1 MRTGLSFI
9 AVLAAALAVV
19 AVSPA
24 EPGQISS
31 KRAEAERVLAA
42 IDAIDMELDRAV
54 EAYNGATVQLET
66 INRDLAANQKR
77 LVTARANLAAAH
89 KRVANRVLALYT
101 SQEPDALAVLL
112 GSSSLGDLIERIDS
126 VNRIS
131 KDDVRIAEDVTRFR
145 NEVRTRQGHL
155 VQAQARQ
162 RTIVAQRAARRSA
175 IEGQLAERQTLLAS
189 IKDEISKLQAA
200 EQARQETLAREARA
214 QLRSTQTQTSGQQQ
228 SPPPPSDPPPPALR
242 AAQRAPAGGCGLLQR
257 RLARRDLHR
266 QRPLRP
272 RAPHGRRGQDLE
284 PRRGLVRLDVR
295 RRSPVL
301 ASRSAFLVAFG
312 RWNFAAYRAKVRD
325 PGAEGKGRCNPQSK
339 RFTYRCSGGMRGG
352 LDSRDCWTRAARR
365 RSSSPVRPVTA
376 RRPWPPNGS
385 RAARTCSGTARQ
397 VLPPTSPRFPPAWLT
412 WLAPFC
418 QAQATDS
425 SNACVWRTLLSARH
439 GRWRSYWPRISR
451 NGQRACFSL
460 STTTTSSRIPPRSR
474 ISSIGCSR
482 SLRSCECW

>member
-31 KRAEAERVLAA
+31 KRAKAERVLAE
-42 IDAIDMELDRAV
+42 IDVIDMELDRAV

-112 GSSSLGDLIERIDS
+112 GASSFGDLIERIDS

-145 NEVRTRQGHL
+145 NEVRTRQGPL

-214 QLRSTQTQTSGQQQ
+214 QLRSTQTQTSGQQHSPPA
-228 SPPPPSDPPPPALR
+228 SPPPSTHGGVVGIALR
-242 AAQRAPAGGCGLLQR
+242 YLGVPYRWGGASPSGFDCSGFLVYVFAKVGVYLPHSSYMQFRLGRFVPRSALQPGDAVFFNGASHVGIYIGSGRFVHAPHTGDVVKISSLGEGWYGSTYVG
-257 RLARRDLHR
+257 ARR
-266 QRPLRP
+266 
-272 RAPHGRRGQDLE
+272 
-284 PRRGLVRLDVR
+284 
-295 RRSPVL
+295 
-301 ASRSAFLVAFG
+301 
-312 RWNFAAYRAKVRD
+312 Y
-325 PGAEGKGRCNPQSK
+325 
-339 RFTYRCSGGMRGG
+339 
-352 LDSRDCWTRAARR
+352 
-365 RSSSPVRPVTA
+365 
-376 RRPWPPNGS
+376 
-385 RAARTCSGTARQ
+385 
-397 VLPPTSPRFPPAWLT
+397 
-412 WLAPFC
+412 
-418 QAQATDS
+418 
-425 SNACVWRTLLSARH
+425 
-439 GRWRSYWPRISR
+439 
-451 NGQRACFSL
+451 
-460 STTTTSSRIPPRSR
+460 
-474 ISSIGCSR
+474 
-482 SLRSCECW
+482 

>member
-31 KRAEAERVLAA
+31 KRAKAERVLAE
-42 IDAIDMELDRAV
+42 IDVIDMELDRAV

-112 GSSSLGDLIERIDS
+112 GASSFGDLIERIDS

-228 SPPPPSDPPPPALR
+228 SPPPPSDPPPPAPSPSPSPPPASPPPSTHGGVVGIALR
-242 AAQRAPAGGCGLLQR
+242 YLGVPYRWGG
-257 RLARRDLHR
+257 A
-266 QRPLRP
+266 
-272 RAPHGRRGQDLE
+272 
-284 PRRGLVRLDVR
+284 
-295 RRSPVL
+295 SP
-301 ASRSAFLVAFG
+301 SGFDCSGFLVYVF
-312 RWNFAAYRAKVRD
+312 AKVGVYLPHSSYMQFRL
-325 PGAEGKGRCNPQSK
+325 GR
-339 RFTYRCSGGMRGG
+339 
-352 LDSRDCWTRAARR
+352 
-365 RSSSPVRPVTA
+365 
-376 RRPWPPNGS
+376 
-385 RAARTCSGTARQ
+385 
-397 VLPPTSPRFPPAWLT
+397 
-412 WLAPFC
+412 
-418 QAQATDS
+418 
-425 SNACVWRTLLSARH
+425 
-439 GRWRSYWPRISR
+439 
-451 NGQRACFSL
+451 
-460 STTTTSSRIPPRSR
+460 
-474 ISSIGCSR
+474 
-482 SLRSCECW
+482 

>member
-9 AVLAAALAVV
+9 AVLAASLAVV

-31 KRAEAERVLAA
+31 KRAEAERVLAQ

-112 GSSSLGDLIERIDS
+112 GASSLGDLIERIDS

-131 KDDVRIAEDVTRFR
+131 KDDARIAEEVTRFR
-145 NEVRTRQGHL
+145 NEVRTRQQHL
-155 VQAQARQ
+155 VQAQAQQ

-214 QLRSTQTQTSGQQQ
+214 QLRSTQTQTSGKQQ
-228 SPPPPSDPPPPALR
+228 SPPPPSDPPPPAPSPSLSPPPASPPPSTHAGVVGIALR
-242 AAQRAPAGGCGLLQR
+242 YLGVPYRWGGASPSGFDCSGFLVYVFAKVGVYLPHSSYMQFRLGRFVPRSALQPGDAVFFNGASHVGIYIGSGRFVHAPHTGDVVKISSRGEGWYGSTYVG
-257 RLARRDLHR
+257 ARR
-266 QRPLRP
+266 
-272 RAPHGRRGQDLE
+272 
-284 PRRGLVRLDVR
+284 
-295 RRSPVL
+295 
-301 ASRSAFLVAFG
+301 
-312 RWNFAAYRAKVRD
+312 Y
-325 PGAEGKGRCNPQSK
+325 
-339 RFTYRCSGGMRGG
+339 
-352 LDSRDCWTRAARR
+352 
-365 RSSSPVRPVTA
+365 
-376 RRPWPPNGS
+376 
-385 RAARTCSGTARQ
+385 
-397 VLPPTSPRFPPAWLT
+397 
-412 WLAPFC
+412 
-418 QAQATDS
+418 
-425 SNACVWRTLLSARH
+425 
-439 GRWRSYWPRISR
+439 
-451 NGQRACFSL
+451 
-460 STTTTSSRIPPRSR
+460 
-474 ISSIGCSR
+474 
-482 SLRSCECW
+482 

>member
-9 AVLAAALAVV
+9 AALAAALAVV

-31 KRAEAERVLAA
+31 KRAEAERVLAE

-112 GSSSLGDLIERIDS
+112 GASSLGDLIERIDS

-189 IKDEISKLQAA
+189 IKDEISMLQAA

-214 QLRSTQTQTSGQQQ
+214 QLRSTQKQTSGQQQ
-228 SPPPPSDPPPPALR
+228 SPPPPSDPTPPAPSPSPSPPPASPPPSTHGGVVGIALR
-242 AAQRAPAGGCGLLQR
+242 YLGVPYRWGGASPSGFDCSGFLVYVFAKVGVYLPHSSYMQFRLGRFVPRNALQPGDAVFFNGASHVGIYIGSGRFVHAPHTGDVVKISSLGEGWYSSTYVG
-257 RLARRDLHR
+257 ARR
-266 QRPLRP
+266 
-272 RAPHGRRGQDLE
+272 
-284 PRRGLVRLDVR
+284 
-295 RRSPVL
+295 
-301 ASRSAFLVAFG
+301 
-312 RWNFAAYRAKVRD
+312 Y
-325 PGAEGKGRCNPQSK
+325 
-339 RFTYRCSGGMRGG
+339 
-352 LDSRDCWTRAARR
+352 
-365 RSSSPVRPVTA
+365 
-376 RRPWPPNGS
+376 
-385 RAARTCSGTARQ
+385 
-397 VLPPTSPRFPPAWLT
+397 
-412 WLAPFC
+412 
-418 QAQATDS
+418 
-425 SNACVWRTLLSARH
+425 
-439 GRWRSYWPRISR
+439 
-451 NGQRACFSL
+451 
-460 STTTTSSRIPPRSR
+460 
-474 ISSIGCSR
+474 
-482 SLRSCECW
+482 

>member
-31 KRAEAERVLAA
+31 KRTEAERVLAE

-112 GSSSLGDLIERIDS
+112 GASSLGDLIERIDS

-214 QLRSTQTQTSGQQQ
+214 QLRSTQKQTSGQQQ
-228 SPPPPSDPPPPALR
+228 SPPPPSDPTPPAPSPSPSPPPASPPPSTHGGVVGIALR
-242 AAQRAPAGGCGLLQR
+242 YLGVPYRWGGASPSGFDCSGLLVYVFAKVGVYLPHSSYMQFHLGR
-257 RLARRDLHR
+257 FVPRSALQPGDAVFFNGASHVGIYIGSGRFVHAPHTGDVVKISSLGEGWYSSTYVGARR
-266 QRPLRP
+266 
-272 RAPHGRRGQDLE
+272 
-284 PRRGLVRLDVR
+284 
-295 RRSPVL
+295 
-301 ASRSAFLVAFG
+301 
-312 RWNFAAYRAKVRD
+312 Y
-325 PGAEGKGRCNPQSK
+325 
-339 RFTYRCSGGMRGG
+339 
-352 LDSRDCWTRAARR
+352 
-365 RSSSPVRPVTA
+365 
-376 RRPWPPNGS
+376 
-385 RAARTCSGTARQ
+385 
-397 VLPPTSPRFPPAWLT
+397 
-412 WLAPFC
+412 
-418 QAQATDS
+418 
-425 SNACVWRTLLSARH
+425 
-439 GRWRSYWPRISR
+439 
-451 NGQRACFSL
+451 
-460 STTTTSSRIPPRSR
+460 
-474 ISSIGCSR
+474 
-482 SLRSCECW
+482 

>member
-31 KRAEAERVLAA
+31 KRAEAERVLAE

-112 GSSSLGDLIERIDS
+112 GASSLGDLIERIDS

-175 IEGQLAERQTLLAS
+175 IEGQLAERQTLLGS

-214 QLRSTQTQTSGQQQ
+214 QLRSTQKQTSGQQQ
-228 SPPPPSDPPPPALR
+228 SPPPPSDPTPPAPSPSPSPPPASPPPSTHGGVVGIALR
-242 AAQRAPAGGCGLLQR
+242 YLGVPYRWGGASPSGFDCSGFLVYVFAKVGVYLPHSSYMQFRLGRFVPRSALQPGDAVFFNGASHVGIYIGSGRFVHAPHTGDVVKISSLGEGWYGSTYVG
-257 RLARRDLHR
+257 ARR
-266 QRPLRP
+266 
-272 RAPHGRRGQDLE
+272 
-284 PRRGLVRLDVR
+284 
-295 RRSPVL
+295 
-301 ASRSAFLVAFG
+301 
-312 RWNFAAYRAKVRD
+312 Y
-325 PGAEGKGRCNPQSK
+325 
-339 RFTYRCSGGMRGG
+339 
-352 LDSRDCWTRAARR
+352 
-365 RSSSPVRPVTA
+365 
-376 RRPWPPNGS
+376 
-385 RAARTCSGTARQ
+385 
-397 VLPPTSPRFPPAWLT
+397 
-412 WLAPFC
+412 
-418 QAQATDS
+418 
-425 SNACVWRTLLSARH
+425 
-439 GRWRSYWPRISR
+439 
-451 NGQRACFSL
+451 
-460 STTTTSSRIPPRSR
+460 
-474 ISSIGCSR
+474 
-482 SLRSCECW
+482 

>member
-31 KRAEAERVLAA
+31 KRTEAERVLAE

-112 GSSSLGDLIERIDS
+112 GASSLGDLIERIDS

-189 IKDEISKLQAA
+189 IKDEISKLQGA

-214 QLRSTQTQTSGQQQ
+214 QLRSTQKQTSGQQQ
-228 SPPPPSDPPPPALR
+228 SPPPPSDPTPPAPSPSPSPPPASPPPSTHGGVVGIALR
-242 AAQRAPAGGCGLLQR
+242 YLGVPYRWGGASPSGFDCSGFLVYVFAKVGVYLPHSSYMQFRLGRFVPRSALQPGDAVFFNGASHVGIYIGSGRFVHAPHTGDVVKISSLGEGWYSSTYVG
-257 RLARRDLHR
+257 ARR
-266 QRPLRP
+266 
-272 RAPHGRRGQDLE
+272 
-284 PRRGLVRLDVR
+284 
-295 RRSPVL
+295 
-301 ASRSAFLVAFG
+301 
-312 RWNFAAYRAKVRD
+312 Y
-325 PGAEGKGRCNPQSK
+325 
-339 RFTYRCSGGMRGG
+339 
-352 LDSRDCWTRAARR
+352 
-365 RSSSPVRPVTA
+365 
-376 RRPWPPNGS
+376 
-385 RAARTCSGTARQ
+385 
-397 VLPPTSPRFPPAWLT
+397 
-412 WLAPFC
+412 
-418 QAQATDS
+418 
-425 SNACVWRTLLSARH
+425 
-439 GRWRSYWPRISR
+439 
-451 NGQRACFSL
+451 
-460 STTTTSSRIPPRSR
+460 
-474 ISSIGCSR
+474 
-482 SLRSCECW
+482 